1 MVSLC
6 ILNGSPK
13 GNNKSNSDFLIDN
26 FSKVLSDHITINR
39 YYMNNILKNPSLFKE
54 IIKND
59 SLLIASPLYADSL
72 PSSVLSFLHSFDDFL
87 KTNDNINL
95 NVYGM
100 INCGFLEGTQNK
112 TALKILKN
120 FCNRTNLNWC
130 LGIGVGGGE
139 ALSGFGSID
148 SLKGMNGQVYKSF
161 LSLASSIE
169 NKTPM
174 LDSDSFV
181 NPSIPKLLYI
191 IAGNDGWKE
200 RAKNQYKIKPR
211 DLYKKIY

>member
-1 MVSLC
+1 MIRLC

-13 GNNKSNSDFLIDN
+13 GSNKSNSDFLIDT
-26 FSKVLSDHITINR
+26 FLKVLSDHIKINR
-39 YYMNNILKNPSLFKE
+39 YYINNILKNPSLFEE

-59 SLLIASPLYADSL
+59 SLLIVSPLYADSF
-72 PSSVLSFLHSFDDFL
+72 PSSVIRFLHSFDDFL

-120 FCNRTNLNWC
+120 FCIRTNLNWYH
-130 LGIGVGGGE
+130 GIGVGGGE
-139 ALSGFGSID
+139 ALPELGNID
-148 SLKGMNGQVYKSF
+148 SLRGMNGQVYKAF

-169 NKTPM
+169 NKTPI
-174 LDSDSFV
+174 LDSDFFV
-181 NPSIPKLLYI
+181 NPSMPKLLYI
-191 IAGNDGWKE
+191 MAGNHGWKV
-200 RAKNQYKIKPR
+200 RAKNQYKIKSR